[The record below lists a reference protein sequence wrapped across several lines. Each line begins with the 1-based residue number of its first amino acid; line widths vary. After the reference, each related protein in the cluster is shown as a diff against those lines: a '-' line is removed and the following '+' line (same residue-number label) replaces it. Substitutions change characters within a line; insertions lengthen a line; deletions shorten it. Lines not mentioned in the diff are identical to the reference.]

1 MTTIHTIED
10 LVRVLDER
18 PDWTEALRARI
29 LTRELL
35 NLPQAFAEF
44 AENTERRLV
53 ALETGQAELAA
64 VLGRFMDNTERRQAA
79 LEDGQAALT
88 AGQAALADTLAKF
101 MESTERRQAAL
112 EAGQAALADTLA
124 KFMESTERRLGVLE
138 AGHTELV
145 AGQAALVAGQAAL
158 ADTLAKF
165 MEGTERRLSAL
176 EAGQAALVARQDE
189 LAAGQAAL
197 VARQDELAAG
207 QAVLV
212 ARQDELAAG
221 QAALVAGYTEL
232 AAGQAALADTLA
244 KFMES
249 TERRLGAV
257 ETKLDQH
264 TNEMAPLKAAHARN
278 GALQMVFRIARIVR
292 CREPRVLGEGD
303 ILDLIDD
310 SDTAGIA
317 QNELTSF
324 ENADIIIE
332 ARPRDN
338 GAVHYIA
345 VEASYTAGRNDAR
358 RAIRNAEFMTRFTGR
373 PAHAVVASKRVNPAI
388 AHLIESGELHWAE
401 IMQKDLET
409 D

>member
-64 VLGRFMDNTERRQAA
+64 VLGRFMDNTERRLAALEAGQAA
-79 LEDGQAALT
+79 LTAGQAELAATLSKFMDNTEQRLAALEAGQAALT
-88 AGQAALADTLAKF
+88 AGQAALT
-101 MESTERRQAAL
+101 
-112 EAGQAALADTLA
+112 AGQAALTAGQAELAATLA
-124 KFMESTERRLGVLE
+124 KFMESTERRL
-138 AGHTELV
+138 A
-145 AGQAALVAGQAAL
+145 
-158 ADTLAKF
+158 
-165 MEGTERRLSAL
+165 
-176 EAGQAALVARQDE
+176 
-189 LAAGQAAL
+189 
-197 VARQDELAAG
+197 
-207 QAVLV
+207 
-212 ARQDELAAG
+212 
-221 QAALVAGYTEL
+221 
-232 AAGQAALADTLA
+232 
-244 KFMES
+244 
-249 TERRLGAV
+249 AV

-264 TNEMAPLKAAHARN
+264 TDEMAPLKAAHARD
-278 GALQMVFRIARIVR
+278 GALRIISRIARVVR
-292 CREPRVLGEGD
+292 CRETRVLDLGD

-332 ARPRDN
+332 ATPRDN

-345 VEASYTAGRNDAR
+345 VEASYTAGRSDAR

-373 PAHAVVASKRVNPAI
+373 PAHAVVAAQRVNPAI
-388 AHLIESGELHWAE
+388 AYLIENGDLHWAQILQRE
-401 IMQKDLET
+401 LET

>member
-35 NLPQAFAEF
+35 NLPQTFAEF
-44 AENTERRLV
+44 ADNTERRLV

-64 VLGRFMDNTERRQAA
+64 ALGRFMDNTERRLAAVEAGQAELTAVLGRFMDNTERR
-79 LEDGQAALT
+79 L
-88 AGQAALADTLAKF
+88 
-101 MESTERRQAAL
+101 AAL
-112 EAGQAALADTLA
+112 EAGQAELAATLTR
-124 KFMESTERRLGVLE
+124 FMDSTERRL
-138 AGHTELV
+138 A
-145 AGQAALVAGQAAL
+145 
-158 ADTLAKF
+158 
-165 MEGTERRLSAL
+165 
-176 EAGQAALVARQDE
+176 
-189 LAAGQAAL
+189 
-197 VARQDELAAG
+197 
-207 QAVLV
+207 
-212 ARQDELAAG
+212 
-221 QAALVAGYTEL
+221 
-232 AAGQAALADTLA
+232 
-244 KFMES
+244 
-249 TERRLGAV
+249 AV

-264 TNEMAPLKAAHARN
+264 TDEMAPLKAAHARD
-278 GALQMVFRIARIVR
+278 GALRIISRIARVVR
-292 CREPRVLGEGD
+292 CRETRVLDLGD

-332 ARPRDN
+332 ATPRDN

-345 VEASYTAGRNDAR
+345 VEASYTAGRSDAR

-373 PAHAVVASKRVNPAI
+373 PAHAVVASKRVNPSI
-388 AHLIESGELHWAE
+388 VHLIESGELHWAE
-401 IMQKDLET
+401 IMQRDLET